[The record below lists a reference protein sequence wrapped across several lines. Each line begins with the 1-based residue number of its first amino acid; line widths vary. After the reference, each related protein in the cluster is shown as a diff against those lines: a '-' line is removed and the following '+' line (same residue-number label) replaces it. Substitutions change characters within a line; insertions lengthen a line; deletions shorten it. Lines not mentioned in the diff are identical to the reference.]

1 MFISNNYN
9 NFLFWILLS
18 FSFLLMGCQSIL
30 NRDKEYKSI
39 DLELAVNLPI
49 DENGNYHL
57 ELIQTWQ
64 TIKRLTA
71 NLKSDQYNDDNYW
84 ERDLIETIKVY
95 WQSSHYW
102 LLNDT
107 LGYIIKRGLTDEM
120 QYVNYDTIYV
130 TGFEDMV
137 VPTINSASYPKK
149 INTGVY
155 EVNSVIAPIRTMIG
169 DTIKVWIYYWD
180 LNYDYNE
187 YSFDIIVDDNQ

>member
-1 MFISNNYN
+1 
-9 NFLFWILLS
+9 
-18 FSFLLMGCQSIL
+18 MGCESIL

-71 NLKSDQYNDDNYW
+71 NLKSDEYNDDNYW

>member
-18 FSFLLMGCQSIL
+18 FSFLLMGCESIL
-30 NRDKEYKSI
+30 NRNKEYKSI

>member
-18 FSFLLMGCQSIL
+18 FSFLLMGCESIL

-71 NLKSDQYNDDNYW
+71 NLKSDEYNDDNYW

>member
-49 DENGNYHL
+49 DDNGNYHL

-64 TIKRLTA
+64 TTKRLTA
-71 NLKSDQYNDDNYW
+71 NLKSDQYNNDNYW
-84 ERDLIETIKVY
+84 DRDLIETIKVY

>member
-1 MFISNNYN
+1 
-9 NFLFWILLS
+9 
-18 FSFLLMGCQSIL
+18 
-30 NRDKEYKSI
+30 
-39 DLELAVNLPI
+39 
-49 DENGNYHL
+49 
-57 ELIQTWQ
+57 
-64 TIKRLTA
+64 
-71 NLKSDQYNDDNYW
+71 
-84 ERDLIETIKVY
+84 
-95 WQSSHYW
+95 
-102 LLNDT
+102 
-107 LGYIIKRGLTDEM
+107 M

-180 LNYDYNE
+180 LNYDFNE